1 MRELTDPYFLD
12 ACLRLAAAAGCG
24 IAIGLNRDLKSK
36 PVGMRTLGLVSV
48 GAALISLSALQ
59 APELRA
65 NPDAYSR
72 VVQGILQGVLTGIGF
87 LGAGAILKRADGP
100 EIKGLT
106 TAAAVWATAA
116 LGVACAL
123 AEWPLV
129 AVGLAVTLAV
139 LIVPKRVAGWFGR
152 DDAD

>member
-1 MRELTDPYFLD
+1 MRELADPYFLD
-12 ACLRLAAAAGCG
+12 ACLRLAAAAACG
-24 IAIGLNRDLKSK
+24 IAVGVNRDLKSK
-36 PVGMRTLGLVSV
+36 PVGMRTLGLVAV

-65 NPDAYSR
+65 NPDAFSR

-87 LGAGAILKRADGP
+87 LGAGAILKREAGS

-106 TAAAVWATAA
+106 TAATVWATAA

-123 AEWPLV
+123 AEWPLI
-129 AVGLAVTLAV
+129 ALGLTITLAV
-139 LIVPKRVAGWFGR
+139 LILPKRIARWLGG
-152 DDAD
+152 DDAG